1 MTAIR
6 VELSLKFRNA
16 IEIVLQLGLGLVF
29 QFMRSMKIWIDVGEF
44 DLAAR
49 FDLQPLGKI
58 HGNFL
63 SLCNQ

>member
-1 MTAIR
+1 MTAIG

-29 QFMRSMKIWIDVGEF
+29 RFMRSMKIWIDVGEF
-44 DLAAR
+44 DFAAR

-58 HGNFL
+58 SRKFPFAM
-63 SLCNQ
+63 